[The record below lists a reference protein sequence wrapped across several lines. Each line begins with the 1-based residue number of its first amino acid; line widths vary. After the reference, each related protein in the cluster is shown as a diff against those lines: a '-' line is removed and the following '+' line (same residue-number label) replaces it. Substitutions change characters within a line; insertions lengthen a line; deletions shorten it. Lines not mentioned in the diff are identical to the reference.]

1 MLVNNLAISKYSR
14 GGHLLIMNEKDQL
27 LKILKSLSYE
37 EGDFVLASGKKSSYY
52 IDAKETTLNP
62 EGMYLTGNIMHAMVR
77 EIAGIGAVGGVSIG
91 GDPLVC
97 SVVLAAYGKKDDLVG
112 FLIRKE
118 PKGHGTNRWV
128 EGGKN
133 LRKGMNVVI
142 LEDVVTTGG
151 SSLKA
156 IEATEKE
163 GYTVKGIVAIIDRL
177 EGGKDTIE
185 SKGYIFKSIFTLN
198 DLR

>member
-1 MLVNNLAISKYSR
+1 
-14 GGHLLIMNEKDQL
+14 MNEEKRLLEL
-27 LKILKSLSYE
+27 LKNLSYE
-37 EGDFVLASGKKSSYY
+37 EGDFVLTSGKRSTYY

-62 EGMYLTGNIMHAMVR
+62 EGMYLVGSIMHRMVR
-77 EIAGIGAVGGVSIG
+77 ELPGIQAVGGVSIG

-97 SVVLAAYGKKDDLVG
+97 SVVLRAAAQKDPLLG
-112 FLIRKE
+112 FFIRKE
-118 PKGHGTNRWV
+118 PKGHGKNLWI

-133 LRKGMNVVI
+133 LERDMNVVI

-156 IEATEKE
+156 IEVTEKE
-163 GYTVKGIVAIIDRL
+163 GYKVKGIVALLDRL
-177 EGGKDTIE
+177 EGGKAAIE
-185 SKGYIFKSIFTLN
+185 ARGYSFRSIFTLS

>member
-1 MLVNNLAISKYSR
+1 MA
-14 GGHLLIMNEKDQL
+14 EKDRL
-27 LKILKSLSYE
+27 LEILKDLSYQ
-37 EGDFVLASGKKSSYY
+37 EGDFVLASGKKSTYY

-62 EGMYLTGNIMHAMVR
+62 EGMYLVGHIMHSMVR
-77 EIAGIGAVGGVSIG
+77 DIPGIDAVGGVSIG

-97 SVVLAAYGKKDDLVG
+97 AVVLSAYSKKDNLVG

-128 EGGKN
+128 EGAKN
-133 LRKGMNVVI
+133 LKKGMNVVI

-156 IEATEKE
+156 IEGTEKE
-163 GYTVKGIVAIIDRL
+163 GYNVKGIVAILDRL

-185 SKGYIFKSIFTLN
+185 SKGYIFKSIFNLK
-198 DLR
+198 DLK

>member
-1 MLVNNLAISKYSR
+1 
-14 GGHLLIMNEKDQL
+14 MNEKERL
-27 LKILKSLSYE
+27 LTILKELSYE
-37 EGDFVLASGKKSSYY
+37 EGDFILASGKKSTYY

-62 EGMYLTGNIMHAMVR
+62 EGMYLVGNIMHKMVR
-77 EIAGIGAVGGVSIG
+77 DMSGIDAVGGVSIG

-97 SVVLAAYGKKDDLVG
+97 AVVLAAYRQKDNLSG

-118 PKGHGTNRWV
+118 PKGHGTNQWV
-128 EGGKN
+128 EGAKN

-142 LEDVVTTGG
+142 LEDVITTGG

-156 IEATEKE
+156 IDAVEKA
-163 GYTVKGIVAIIDRL
+163 GYTVKGIVAILDRL
-177 EGGKDTIE
+177 EGGRDTME
-185 SKGYIFKSIFTLN
+185 SKGYAFQSIFTLN

>member
-1 MLVNNLAISKYSR
+1 MT
-14 GGHLLIMNEKDQL
+14 EKDRL
-27 LKILKSLSYE
+27 LQIIKDLSYE
-37 EGDFVLASGKKSSYY
+37 EGDFILASGKRSTYY

-62 EGMYLTGNIMHAMVR
+62 EGMYLTGNIMYTMVR
-77 EIAGIGAVGGVSIG
+77 AISDIDAVGGVSIG

-97 SVVLAAYGKKDDLVG
+97 AVVLSAYRKKDNLVG

-133 LRKGMNVVI
+133 LRKGMNVII

-156 IEATEKE
+156 IEGTEKE
-163 GYTVKGIVAIIDRL
+163 GYNVRGIVAILDRL
-177 EGGKDTIE
+177 EGGKDAIE
-185 SKGYIFKSIFTLN
+185 SKGYTFKSIFTLK
-198 DLR
+198 DLK

>member
-1 MLVNNLAISKYSR
+1 MT
-14 GGHLLIMNEKDQL
+14 EKDKL
-27 LKILKSLSYE
+27 LKIIKSLSYE
-37 EGDFVLASGKKSSYY
+37 EGGFVLASCTRSTYY

-62 EGMYLTGNIMHAMVR
+62 EGMFLVGKLTYEITR
-77 EIAGIGAVGGVSIG
+77 ELPGIEAVGGVSIG

-97 SVVLAAYGKKDDLVG
+97 AVVLESFNKKDNLAG

-118 PKGHGTNRWV
+118 PKGHGTNRWI

-133 LRKGMNVVI
+133 LKKGMNVVI

-163 GYTVKGIVAIIDRL
+163 GYVVKGIVAILDRL

-185 SKGYIFKSIFTLN
+185 SKGYLFKSIFTLN

>member
-1 MLVNNLAISKYSR
+1 MDDKSR
-14 GGHLLIMNEKDQL
+14 LLT
-27 LKILKSLSYE
+27 ILKDLSYE
-37 EGDFVLASGKKSSYY
+37 EGDFVLTSGKRSSFY

-62 EGMYLTGNIMHAMVR
+62 EGMYLVGRIMYKMVR
-77 EIAGIGAVGGVSIG
+77 EVPGIQAVGGVSIG

-97 SVVLAAYGKKDDLVG
+97 STVLAGLNSKDTLPG

-118 PKGHGTNRWV
+118 PKGHGTNLWL

-133 LRKGMNVVI
+133 LRSGMTVMI

-156 IEATEKE
+156 IDVTERE
-163 GYTVKGIVAIIDRL
+163 GYVVKGIVALLDRL
-177 EGGKDTIE
+177 DGGKEAIE
-185 SKGYIFKSIFTLN
+185 SKGYLFNSIFTLN

>member
-1 MLVNNLAISKYSR
+1 M
-14 GGHLLIMNEKDQL
+14 
-27 LKILKSLSYE
+27 ILKDLSYE
-37 EGDFVLASGKKSSYY
+37 EGDFTLVSGKKSTYY

-62 EGMYLTGNIMHAMVR
+62 EGMFLIGKLMYQMAK
-77 EIAGIGAVGGVSIG
+77 EIPGIEAVGGVSIG

-97 SVVLAAYGKKDDLVG
+97 AVVLESYNKKDNLAG

-133 LRKGMNVVI
+133 LKKGMSVVI
-142 LEDVVTTGG
+142 LEDVITTGG
-151 SSLKA
+151 SSLRA
-156 IEATEKE
+156 IEVTEKE
-163 GYTVKGIVAIIDRL
+163 GYNVKGIVAILDRL
-177 EGGKDTIE
+177 EGGKEAIE
-185 SKGYIFKSIFTLN
+185 SKGYLFRSIFTLK

>member
-1 MLVNNLAISKYSR
+1 
-14 GGHLLIMNEKDQL
+14 MNEKDRL
-27 LKILKSLSYE
+27 LKILKALSYE
-37 EGDFVLASGKKSSYY
+37 EGDFVLASGKRSTYY

-62 EGMYLTGNIMHAMVR
+62 EGMYLVGNIMYTMVR
-77 EIAGIGAVGGVSIG
+77 EIPGVDAVGGVSIG

-97 SVVLAAYGKKDDLVG
+97 SVVLTAFENKDNLAG

-133 LRKGMNVVI
+133 LRKGMNVII

-156 IEATEKE
+156 IEGTEQE
-163 GYTVKGIVAIIDRL
+163 GYNVKGIVAILDRL

-185 SKGYIFKSIFTLN
+185 SKGYIFKSIFNLN
-198 DLR
+198 DLK

>member
-1 MLVNNLAISKYSR
+1 MTEKER
-14 GGHLLIMNEKDQL
+14 LLT
-27 LKILKSLSYE
+27 ILKALSYE
-37 EGDFVLASGKKSSYY
+37 EGDFILASGKRSTYY

-62 EGMYLTGNIMHAMVR
+62 EGMFLVGKLMYTMVR
-77 EIAGIGAVGGVSIG
+77 EIPAVEAVGGVSIG

-97 SVVLAAYGKKDDLVG
+97 SVVLEAYGKKDNLAG

-156 IEATEKE
+156 IESTEKE
-163 GYTVKGIVAIIDRL
+163 GYTVKGIVAILDRL
-177 EGGKDTIE
+177 EGGKDTIK
-185 SKGYIFKSIFTLN
+185 SKGYEFKSIFRLN

>member
-1 MLVNNLAISKYSR
+1 
-14 GGHLLIMNEKDQL
+14 MNEKERL
-27 LKILKSLSYE
+27 LTILKELSYE
-37 EGDFVLASGKKSSYY
+37 EGDFILASGKKSTYY

-62 EGMYLTGNIMHAMVR
+62 EGMYLVGNIMYRMVKDMS
-77 EIAGIGAVGGVSIG
+77 GINAVGGVSIG

-97 SVVLAAYGKKDDLVG
+97 AVVLSAYNKKDNLSG

-118 PKGHGTNRWV
+118 PKGHGTNQWV
-128 EGGKN
+128 EGAKN

-142 LEDVVTTGG
+142 LEDVITTGG

-156 IEATEKE
+156 IDAVEKA
-163 GYTVKGIVAIIDRL
+163 GYNVKGIVAILDRL
-177 EGGKDTIE
+177 EGGRDTIE
-185 SKGYIFKSIFTLN
+185 SKGYAFKSIFTLN

>member
-1 MLVNNLAISKYSR
+1 
-14 GGHLLIMNEKDQL
+14 MNEKDRL

-37 EGDFVLASGKKSSYY
+37 EGDFVLASGKRSTYY

-62 EGMYLTGNIMHAMVR
+62 EGMYLVGNIMYTMVR
-77 EIAGIGAVGGVSIG
+77 EISAIDAVGGVSIG

-97 SVVLAAYGKKDDLVG
+97 AVVLAAYGKKDGLVG

-118 PKGHGTNRWV
+118 PKGHGTNRWI
-128 EGGKN
+128 EGGRN
-133 LRKGMNVVI
+133 LKKGMNVII

-163 GYTVKGIVAIIDRL
+163 GYNVKGIVAILDRL

-185 SKGYIFKSIFTLN
+185 SKGYIFKSIFTLK
-198 DLR
+198 DLK

>member
-1 MLVNNLAISKYSR
+1 MT
-14 GGHLLIMNEKDQL
+14 EKDRL
-27 LKILKSLSYE
+27 LKILKALSYE
-37 EGDFVLASGKKSSYY
+37 EGDFVLVSGKRSTYY

-62 EGMYLTGNIMHAMVR
+62 EGMYLVGNLMYELVR
-77 EIAGIGAVGGVSIG
+77 DIPGIDAVGGVSIG
-91 GDPLVC
+91 GDPLVS
-97 SVVLAAYGKKDDLVG
+97 SVVLAAYQKKDNLAG

-118 PKGHGTNRWV
+118 PKGHGTNRWI

-133 LRKGMNVVI
+133 LRKGMNVII

-163 GYTVKGIVAIIDRL
+163 GYSVKGIIAILDRH

-185 SKGYIFKSIFTLN
+185 SRGYTFKSIFNLN
-198 DLR
+198 DLKELIAILIFSNFFPALKGL

>member
-1 MLVNNLAISKYSR
+1 MSEEKR
-14 GGHLLIMNEKDQL
+14 LLEL
-27 LKILKSLSYE
+27 LKGLSYE
-37 EGDFVLASGKKSSYY
+37 EGDFVLTSGKRSTYY

-62 EGMYLTGNIMHAMVR
+62 EGMYLVGKIMYRMVR
-77 EIAGIGAVGGVSIG
+77 EIPGIDAVGGVSIG

-97 SVVLAAYGKKDDLVG
+97 SVVLSAQAVNDGLLG

-118 PKGHGTNRWV
+118 PKGHGKNLWV

-133 LRKGMNVVI
+133 LQKGMNVVI

-156 IEATEKE
+156 IEVTEKE
-163 GYTVKGIVAIIDRL
+163 GYNVKGIVALLDRL
-177 EGGKDTIE
+177 EGGKAAVE
-185 SKGYIFKSIFTLN
+185 AKGYAFRSIFNLS
-198 DLR
+198 DLRQDKK

>member
-1 MLVNNLAISKYSR
+1 
-14 GGHLLIMNEKDQL
+14 MNEKDRL

-37 EGDFVLASGKKSSYY
+37 EGDFVLASGKRSTYY

-62 EGMYLTGNIMHAMVR
+62 EGMYLVGNIMYTMVR
-77 EIAGIGAVGGVSIG
+77 EISAIDAVGGVSIG

-97 SVVLAAYGKKDDLVG
+97 AVVLAAYGKKDGLVG

-128 EGGKN
+128 EGGRN
-133 LRKGMNVVI
+133 LKKGMNVII

-163 GYTVKGIVAIIDRL
+163 GYNVKGIVAILDRL

-198 DLR
+198 DLK

>member
-1 MLVNNLAISKYSR
+1 MT
-14 GGHLLIMNEKDQL
+14 EKDRL
-27 LKILKSLSYE
+27 LEILKDLSYE
-37 EGDFVLASGKKSSYY
+37 EGDFVLASGKKSTYY
-52 IDAKETTLNP
+52 VDAKETTLNP
-62 EGMYLTGNIMHAMVR
+62 EGMYLVGHIMHTMVR
-77 EIAGIGAVGGVSIG
+77 DITGIDAVGGVSIG

-97 SVVLAAYGKKDDLVG
+97 TVVLSAYSKKDNLVG

-118 PKGHGTNRWV
+118 PKGHGTNRWI
-128 EGGKN
+128 EGSKN
-133 LRKGMNVVI
+133 LKKGMNVVI

-163 GYTVKGIVAIIDRL
+163 GYNVKGIVAILDRL

-185 SKGYIFKSIFTLN
+185 TKGYIFKSIFNLK
-198 DLR
+198 DLK

>member
-1 MLVNNLAISKYSR
+1 MSDEQR
-14 GGHLLIMNEKDQL
+14 LLE
-27 LKILKSLSYE
+27 ILKELSYE
-37 EGDFVLASGKKSSYY
+37 EGDFTLTSGKKSTYY
-52 IDAKETTLNP
+52 IDAKQTTLNP
-62 EGMYLTGNIMHAMVR
+62 EGMHLVGKLMYGMVK
-77 EIAGIGAVGGVSIG
+77 EVPGIEAVGGVSIG
-91 GDPLVC
+91 GDPLV
-97 SVVLAAYGKKDDLVG
+97 SAVVMTAYGRKDGLKG

-163 GYTVKGIVAIIDRL
+163 GYNVKGIVAILDRL
-177 EGGKDTIE
+177 EGGKDAIE
-185 SKGYIFKSIFTLN
+185 SKGYMFKRIFTLK
-198 DLR
+198 DLQ